1 MRLVQSKSKIWLRRL
16 FCLLCS
22 LVLVLT
28 AGVSSAFVAEAK
40 SRSELESEKSKI
52 QSRINS
58 TQSKLNSL
66 SKQKKDT
73 QEYINTLQEKISLLQ
88 DKISNLESDKSALQS
103 EIDATQAKIEKTAA
117 DIEETQRQIDQ
128 KQKEFDA
135 TYAEYCQRL
144 RAMYI
149 SGSASTLEVLLTCSD
164 LSSLLT
170 RSEMIKSVS
179 QQDSATLDSLM
190 KKMEEIEAQKQKLEE
205 KRNQLNADKK
215 SLETDKA
222 ALQKNINDISS
233 TKADL
238 DSEAAECNAQ
248 MRKLS
253 KQTSEYQEAIETDQK
268 QLQQVQNDIR
278 AAIAAAGSH
287 GSGSISGSHGSGNG
301 RLRYP
306 TDSRS
311 ISAGYPNYSSGRYH
325 GGIDFPVSTGSN
337 VYAAASGTVILVKY
351 LNYYSYGRYLIIDHG
366 DGLSTLY
373 AHNSQILVSVGE
385 KVSAGQ
391 VVAKSGS
398 TGNSTGPHC
407 HFEVRVNG
415 SRVNPLNYL

>member
-287 GSGSISGSHGSGNG
+287 GSGNG

-351 LNYYSYGRYLIIDHG
+351 LNYSYGRYLIIDHG

>member
-88 DKISNLESDKSALQS
+88 DKISNLESDKTALQS

-190 KKMEEIEAQKQKLEE
+190 KKMEEIKAQKQKLEE

-253 KQTSEYQEAIETDQK
+253 KQSSEYQEAIETDQK
-268 QLQQVQNDIR
+268 QLQQVQNDIS

-351 LNYYSYGRYLIIDHG
+351 LNYSYGRYLIIDHG

-373 AHNSQILVSVGE
+373 AHNSQILVNVGD

>member
-88 DKISNLESDKSALQS
+88 DKISNLESDKTALQS

-253 KQTSEYQEAIETDQK
+253 KQSSEYQEAIETDQK

-278 AAIAAAGSH
+278 AAIAAA
-287 GSGSISGSHGSGNG
+287 GSHGSGNG

-351 LNYYSYGRYLIIDHG
+351 LNSSYGRYLIIDHG

-373 AHNSQILVSVGE
+373 AHNSQILVSVGD

-398 TGNSTGPHC
+398 TGYSTGPHC

>member
-22 LVLVLT
+22 FVLVLT

-88 DKISNLESDKSALQS
+88 DKISNLESDKNALQS

-253 KQTSEYQEAIETDQK
+253 KQSSEYQEAIETDQK

-351 LNYYSYGRYLIIDHG
+351 LNCSYGRYLIIDHG

-373 AHNSQILVSVGE
+373 AHNSQILVSVGD

-415 SRVNPLNYL
+415 SQVNPLNYL

>member
-22 LVLVLT
+22 FVLVLT

-73 QEYINTLQEKISLLQ
+73 NTLQEKISLLQ

-351 LNYYSYGRYLIIDHG
+351 LNYSYGRYLIIDHG

-373 AHNSQILVSVGE
+373 AHNSQILVNVGD

>member
-190 KKMEEIEAQKQKLEE
+190 KKLEE

-215 SLETDKA
+215 SLESDKA

-253 KQTSEYQEAIETDQK
+253 KQSSEYQEAIETDQK

-351 LNYYSYGRYLIIDHG
+351 LNYSYGRYLIIDHG

-415 SRVNPLNYL
+415 SQVNPLNYL

>member
-16 FCLLCS
+16 FCLFCS

-215 SLETDKA
+215 SLESDKA

-253 KQTSEYQEAIETDQK
+253 KQSSEYQEAIETDQK

-278 AAIAAAGSH
+278 AAIAAA
-287 GSGSISGSHGSGNG
+287 GSHGSGNG

-351 LNYYSYGRYLIIDHG
+351 LNYSYGRYLIIDHG

-373 AHNSQILVSVGE
+373 AHNSQILVSVGD

-415 SRVNPLNYL
+415 SQVNPLNYL

>member
-58 TQSKLNSL
+58 AQSKLNSL

-253 KQTSEYQEAIETDQK
+253 KQSSEYQEAIETDQK
-268 QLQQVQNDIR
+268 QLQQVQNDIS
-278 AAIAAAGSH
+278 AAIAAA
-287 GSGSISGSHGSGNG
+287 GSHGSGNG

-351 LNYYSYGRYLIIDHG
+351 LNYSYGRYLIIDHG

-373 AHNSQILVSVGE
+373 AHNSQILVNVGD

-415 SRVNPLNYL
+415 SRVNPLSYL